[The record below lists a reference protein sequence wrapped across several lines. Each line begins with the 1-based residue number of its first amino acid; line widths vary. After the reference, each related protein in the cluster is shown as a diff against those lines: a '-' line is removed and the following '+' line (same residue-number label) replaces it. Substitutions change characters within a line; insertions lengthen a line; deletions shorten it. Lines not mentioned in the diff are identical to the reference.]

1 MDPPSCQPRAE
12 PAVKLLDRYLLRQF
26 FGTFAVLLLGL
37 PVLFVITDLTDQ
49 LDNYLSRGIP
59 AAVVALSYL
68 YYLPQLVFWGFPI
81 ASLIA
86 TVFTIGNMTRYQE
99 ITAAKA
105 GGVSFYRLAAPLV
118 LCATVLSVAAL
129 GLGELVPVA
138 NQKRAEALRERQRV
152 VTPFRDNIV
161 FRTESGRTLAANRVS
176 TLQSDMERVVVETPP
191 AEDGLRHQMSAARA
205 VYYPDR
211 GWAFNDGHFRWIPED
226 GPPRSLAF
234 SSMKIRELEER
245 PEELLAIPKD
255 AEEMTYR
262 ELERFIRSIDRS
274 GGDPGE
280 YRVDLAQ
287 KVSLPLA
294 IFVIVLFGAPL
305 ATSSKRGGT
314 AYGVGVSL
322 IITLIYLMMFRVG
335 KAVGASGA
343 VDPMV
348 AAWAPNV
355 IFLIGAIILF
365 WRVRT

>member
-1 MDPPSCQPRAE
+1 M
-12 PAVKLLDRYLLRQF
+12 KIIDRYIYRQF
-26 FGTFAVLLLGL
+26 FSTFTVLLLGL
-37 PVLFVITDLTDQ
+37 PVIFIITDLTDQ
-49 LDNYLSRGIP
+49 LDKYLNRGLS
-59 AAVVALSYL
+59 AGQVALSYV
-68 YYLPQLVFWGFPI
+68 YFLPQLIFWGFPI

-118 LCATVLSVAAL
+118 LCAVVLSIV
-129 GLGELVPVA
+129 GVGIGDLVPVA
-138 NQKRAEALRERQRV
+138 NQKRAVTIGERQRSISV
-152 VTPFRDNIV
+152 LRNNIV

-176 TLQSDMERVVVETPP
+176 SLTSEMERVVVETAP
-191 AEDGLRHQMSAARA
+191 AENGMRHQVAAGSALF
-205 VYYPDR
+205 YPDR
-211 GWAFNDGHFRWIPED
+211 GWVLSSGYFRWIVPGEV
-226 GPPRSLAF
+226 PRVMDFGA
-234 SSMKIRELEER
+234 MEIRELQDR
-245 PEELLAIPKD
+245 PEEILTVSKD

-262 ELERFIRSIDRS
+262 ELERFVRTVERS
-274 GGDPGE
+274 GGNSNE

-287 KVSLPLA
+287 KLSLPLA

-305 ATSSKRGGT
+305 ATSSQRGG
-314 AYGVGVSL
+314 AAFGIGVSL

-355 IFLIGAIILF
+355 IFLVGGIILF
-365 WRVRT
+365 WRVKT